1 MPANAALRDY
11 LLSRRSVGMAFLKEP
26 GPTPAELDQILAI
39 GTRVPDHG
47 KLAPWRLILIDGDN
61 RAKAG
66 ERLADLAKRQHPSID
81 EAALEVERQRFL
93 PAPVTIGILSTAKPH
108 PKIPEFEQ
116 LLSAANVAF
125 NLVHA
130 AYALGF
136 AATWVTRWY
145 AYDAKAAA
153 ILGAREGERFVGF
166 VSIGTPSV
174 TIEDRPRPPLAE
186 IVTRWQP

>member
-1 MPANAALRDY
+1 MPSNAQMRDY
-11 LLSRRSVGMAFLKEP
+11 LMTRRSVGMAFLKDP
-26 GPTPAELDQILAI
+26 GPSAAELEQILTI

-47 KLAPWRLILIDGDN
+47 KLAPWRLVVFEGDN

-66 ERLADLAKRQHPSID
+66 ERLAEIAKRQNPGID
-81 EAALEVERQRFL
+81 AATLDMERQRFL
-93 PAPVTIGILSTAKPH
+93 PAPVTIGVVSTAKPH

-116 LLSAANVAF
+116 LLSAGNVAF

-145 AYDAKAAA
+145 AYDAEAGAA
-153 ILGAREGERFVGF
+153 LGLQSGERFVGF
-166 VSIGTPSV
+166 VSIGTPTTV
-174 TIEDRPRPPLAE
+174 IEDRPRPALEA
-186 IVTRWQP
+186 IVTRWQG

>member
-1 MPANAALRDY
+1 MPSNAAMRDY
-11 LLSRRSVGMAFLKEP
+11 LLTRRSVGMAFLKDP
-26 GPTPAELDQILAI
+26 GPTAAELEQILTI

-47 KLAPWRLILIDGDN
+47 KLSPWRLILIDGDN

-66 ERLADLAKRQHPSID
+66 ERLAEIAKRQNPAID
-81 EAALEVERQRFL
+81 SAALEMERQRFL
-93 PAPVTIGILSTAKPH
+93 PAPVTIGVISTAKHH

-145 AYDAKAAA
+145 AYDAEAGEA
-153 ILGAREGERFVGF
+153 LGVRYGERFVGF
-166 VSIGTPSV
+166 VSIGTP
-174 TIEDRPRPPLAE
+174 TAAIEDRPRPPLDQV
-186 IVTRWQP
+186 VTRWHP